1 MLEKT
6 DNLIALSLSELRQIW
21 QELWGEAAHRFIS
34 RPMLEKSIRFKQA
47 ELRGEGMPSEQK
59 IRLNQLIK
67 QYKRSAVSFDQ
78 NDNDLKPGT
87 RLIKIIRDK
96 KYIVTVKNDGLFDYD
111 GKIYSSLSQV
121 AFAITGTRWN
131 GWAFFGLKN
140 KVKK

>member
-1 MLEKT
+1 M
-6 DNLIALSLSELRQIW
+6 S
-21 QELWGEAAHRFIS
+21 
-34 RPMLEKSIRFKQA
+34 P
-47 ELRGEGMPSEQK
+47 EQK
-59 IRLNQLIK
+59 TRLDQLIK
-67 QYKRSAVSFDQ
+67 QYKRSAVTFDQ

-87 RLIKIIRDK
+87 RLIKVIRDK